1 MPLDFHEG
9 EAFPAFEMPSV
20 AVRNEEKS
28 EKLLSNETLRGTPF
42 VLWVYP
48 KDQTSGCTIEA
59 REFAQLYEQ
68 LQGEGVEVLGLS
80 RDSIRSHINFLE
92 AQDLPFALL
101 SDKGGEWMN
110 SHGLIY
116 EAKMYGKPVTK
127 VSRTTFF
134 VDADGLV
141 RRIWENVTPA
151 GHGAQVLEAVR
162 QLK

>member
-1 MPLDFHEG
+1 MPLDIQEG
-9 EAFPAFEMPSV
+9 QPFPEFEMPSV
-20 AVRNEEKS
+20 VLRGDEKY
-28 EKLLSNETLRGTPF
+28 ERTVSNEALRGTPY

-59 REFAQLYEQ
+59 REFAQLYTKIQ
-68 LQGEGVEVLGLS
+68 DQGVEVIGLS
-80 RDSIRSHINFLE
+80 RDSIRSHVNFLR
-92 AQDLPFALL
+92 AQELPFTLL
-101 SDKGGEWMN
+101 SDVGGAWMK

-134 VDADGLV
+134 VDGEGIV

-151 GHGAQVLEAVR
+151 GHGAQVLEAVTE
-162 QLK
+162 LK